1 MKKDMTTGSPLKLII
16 AFGIPLVIGNIFQ
29 QFYSMVDTIIVGKYV
44 GKTALAA
51 VGSTGSLNFMILV
64 FELVFVGVLG
74 FQLSKV
80 LGVKKYKKLKNI

>member
-1 MKKDMTTGSPLKLII
+1 MMKKDMTTGSPLKLII

-51 VGSTGSLNFMILV
+51 VGSTGSLNFMII
-64 FELVFVGVLG
+64 G
-74 FQLSKV
+74 FGIGICLS
-80 LGVKKYKKLKNI
+80 LIHIYP